1 MIGEKTLVAVPAEFE
16 GTQQARCE
24 VKRDLAQRTPKSP
37 PSQIGEVKRNS
48 CCIDTNVR
56 LSSKSTNT
64 ADLLT

>member
-1 MIGEKTLVAVPAEFE
+1 MVAVPAEFE

-24 VKRDLAQRTPKSP
+24 VKRDPAQRTPKSS
-37 PSQIGEVKRNS
+37 PSHIGEVQRKS
-48 CCIDTNVR
+48 CCMHTNVR